1 MLVSGLANKLEYG
14 CLKNTFQLLVW
25 AVGCDSMS
33 ILVCIIVIQDCLTF
47 DLLLKQ
53 ISYHGSE
60 EGGESED
67 SEGENQE
74 LAQIDRGECVCV
86 CVATCIYL

>member
-1 MLVSGLANKLEYG
+1 MHGKTLSI
-14 CLKNTFQLLVW
+14 CLCELWDVT
-25 AVGCDSMS
+25 S
-33 ILVCIIVIQDCLTF
+33 ILVCIVVIQDCLTF
-47 DLLLKQ
+47 ALLLKQ

-74 LAQIDRGECVCV
+74 LAQIDRGMRF
-86 CVATCIYL
+86 ATCICL

>member
-1 MLVSGLANKLEYG
+1 MA
-14 CLKNTFQLLVW
+14 
-25 AVGCDSMS
+25 
-33 ILVCIIVIQDCLTF
+33 IQVCLTF
-47 DLLLKQ
+47 ALLLKQ

-74 LAQIDRGECVCV
+74 LAQIDRGV
-86 CVATCIYL
+86 YF